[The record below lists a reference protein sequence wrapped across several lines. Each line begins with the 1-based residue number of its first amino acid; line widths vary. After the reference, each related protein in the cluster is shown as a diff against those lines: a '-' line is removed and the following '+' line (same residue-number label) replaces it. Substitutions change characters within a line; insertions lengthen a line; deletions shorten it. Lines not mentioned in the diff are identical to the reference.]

1 MKFLH
6 LIWVLLLLSS
16 CSKNE
21 EDRPIE
27 INWRTTQEELNSF
40 RKELENMEVFE
51 GNIHIGRYIN
61 DISALNQLTVVTGE
75 LTFGSIELESIRLPN
90 LERVGALDIS
100 GNSALKIIDIP
111 QIKTVDDAITILNN
125 SALDTIQ
132 MNNLQRIEEYGIN
145 IIFNDSLQ
153 SIELQRL
160 EWYSGLNFRWNPV
173 LNQVNLQ
180 PSIPEKCEVIR
191 LYFDYIKTG
200 SALFQN
206 SSNLCFLDI
215 EISNSDDSYLKWL
228 LNLDGNNIL
237 NHTHIVGDFEIDQ
250 FCFLQEKVSQMD
262 YPLNFKVG
270 STFYSSDFTGYEII
284 QECN

>member
-27 INWRTTQEELNSF
+27 INWWTTQEELNSF

-51 GNIHIGRYIN
+51 GNIDIGRYIN

-250 FCFLQEKVSQMD
+250 FCFLKEKVSQMD

-270 STFYSSDFTGYEII
+270 SAFYSSDFTGYEII